1 MREIPRPGE
10 RYRHFKNR
18 DYQIVALARH
28 SETGEWMVV
37 YQALYG
43 DFGVWVRPLSM
54 FLEPVDRK
62 KYPDAQQRFR
72 FERVAPPGTQEDG
85 KNRSEYAGGR
95 TGAGRQGRPEADAR
109 QGRPE
114 ADARQGRESDP
125 DREAGALSPLLSE
138 FLDTDSLEKRL
149 EILQRMRGRVGRREV
164 ESLCFCLD
172 VKLSGKTVEEQL
184 ENLAK
189 SLRMQQ
195 RYDASRL
202 RR

>member
-95 TGAGRQGRPEADAR
+95 AGAGRQGRPEADAR
-109 QGRPE
+109 QGR
-114 ADARQGRESDP
+114 ESGP

-149 EILQRMRGRVGRREV
+149 EILQKMRGRVGRREV

-172 VKLSGKTVEEQL
+172 VKLSGETVEEQL

>member
-72 FERVAPPGTQEDG
+72 FERVAPPG
-85 KNRSEYAGGR
+85 A
-95 TGAGRQGRPEADAR
+95 
-109 QGRPE
+109 
-114 ADARQGRESDP
+114 
-125 DREAGALSPLLSE
+125 
-138 FLDTDSLEKRL
+138 
-149 EILQRMRGRVGRREV
+149 
-164 ESLCFCLD
+164 
-172 VKLSGKTVEEQL
+172 
-184 ENLAK
+184 
-189 SLRMQQ
+189 
-195 RYDASRL
+195 
-202 RR
+202 

>member
-62 KYPDAQQRFR
+62 KYPDASQRFR

-95 TGAGRQGRPEADAR
+95 AGAGRQGRPEAYV
-109 QGRPE
+109 
-114 ADARQGRESDP
+114 RQGRESGP

-172 VKLSGKTVEEQL
+172 VKLSGETVEEQL